1 MFGIFVAVGIFVL
14 AHCCAPSYEAA
25 ATPAPRIEIATDS
38 SNGVAQTR
46 LVTSIGM
53 EGTYYLRYAG
63 KTLEAK
69 AFEENT
75 PLLVRIAQVTPADGD
90 GKARLYE
97 LRYVGT
103 RAGRF
108 DLRDYLVAVDGGATT
123 DVPPIAV
130 EFKELL
136 PTDYAGGLEELGPV
150 EHRRAWPYRTIM
162 LVACGA
168 WLLPV
173 AWVFGKRV
181 FRRRPA
187 APPTPVGPMSTEAE
201 LQALVGTALAGGLDI
216 PAQARLEELLHLY
229 WRDCLAARKV
239 PTIELRSRMA
249 EDARTGELVRQLEA
263 WLYRPP
269 GDASV
274 DLAKLLAPYRDVA
287 KNGRSPAAAGASVA
301 P

>member
-1 MFGIFVAVGIFVL
+1 
-14 AHCCAPSYEAA
+14 
-25 ATPAPRIEIATDS
+25 
-38 SNGVAQTR
+38 
-46 LVTSIGM
+46 VTSIGM
-53 EGTYYLRYAG
+53 EGTYFLRHNG
-63 KTLEAK
+63 KPLEAK
-69 AFEENT
+69 PFEENT
-75 PLLVRIAQVTPADGD
+75 PVLVRIAQITPATGIE
-90 GKARLYE
+90 GAAEAKLYE
-97 LRYVGT
+97 LRFVGT

-108 DLRDYLVAVDGGATT
+108 DLRDYLVAVDGGATI

-162 LVACGA
+162 LVAIGA

-173 AWVFGKRV
+173 AWVLGKRV
-181 FRRRPA
+181 FRRRPTPPSSPA
-187 APPTPVGPMSTEAE
+187 APLSTEAE
-201 LQALVGTALAGGLDI
+201 LQALVGTALAGSLDTA
-216 PAQARLEELLHLY
+216 AQARLEELLHLY
-229 WRDCLAARKV
+229 WRDCLAAGKV

-249 EDARTGELVRQLEA
+249 VDARTGELVRQLEA

-287 KNGRSPAAAGASVA
+287 KNGRSSAPAGARA
-301 P
+301 TR